1 MRFVTA
7 PQTLPRLL
15 LWLLVTSLLATL
27 GACAGVPDPAIRRHD
42 ALALAGPDGF
52 TPLPGAPGS
61 VPVLILVHPGP
72 GEDLVVYIEGD
83 GLAYRDRHT
92 PSPDPTPV
100 DPLALRLALLDPAPK
115 RAYLGRPCQY
125 AAPLAA
131 ATCPERLWT
140 TARFGPEALAALDT
154 ALDQAKAA
162 TGARRLHLVG
172 YSGGGA
178 MAVLLAARRTDVAS
192 LVTVAGNLD
201 TAAFV
206 AWHQVTPM
214 TASANPLDAAP
225 AVARLPQAHVV
236 GARDRICPPLLSAHF
251 LDRLGNPPGA
261 QRIVL
266 PGAEHHQGLAAAWPK
281 LLARI
286 RREIAPLPTPID
298 RTSQPAGP
306 RRDASPVLPA
316 AIKRNS

>member
-1 MRFVTA
+1 MQFATA
-7 PQTLPRLL
+7 SRTWPRLL
-15 LWLLVTSLLATL
+15 TWLLIIGLLAAL
-27 GACAGVPDPAIRRHD
+27 GACAGMPDPTIRRRD
-42 ALALAGPDGF
+42 ALALAASGGF
-52 TPLPGAPGS
+52 APLPATPGG
-61 VPVLILVHPGP
+61 VPVCILAHPGP

-125 AAPLAA
+125 AAPLPAA
-131 ATCPERLWT
+131 ICPERLWT

-154 ALDQAKAA
+154 ALDQAKTA
-162 TGARRLHLVG
+162 TNARRLHLVG

-178 MAVLLAARRTDVAS
+178 MAVLLAAKRTDVES

-201 TAAFV
+201 TAAFS

-236 GARDRICPPLLSAHF
+236 GARDRICPPLLAAHF
-251 LDRLGNPPGA
+251 LDRLGHPPA
-261 QRIVL
+261 ATRIVL
-266 PGAEHHQGLAAAWPK
+266 PEAEHHQGLAAAWPTI
-281 LLARI
+281 LMRI
-286 RREIAPLPTPID
+286 RRDIAPLPARDDRSLQPIG
-298 RTSQPAGP
+298 T

>member
-1 MRFVTA
+1 V
-7 PQTLPRLL
+7 L
-15 LWLLVTSLLATL
+15 LWLLAAGLLAAL

-42 ALALAGPDGF
+42 ALALAAPGGF
-52 TPLPGAPGS
+52 TSLSPTRGG
-61 VPVLILVHPGP
+61 VPVFILAHAGP
-72 GEDLVVYIEGD
+72 GEDIVVYIEGD

-125 AAPLAA
+125 ATPLS
-131 ATCPERLWT
+131 ATLCPERLWT
-140 TARFGPEALAALDT
+140 TARFGPEALAALDA
-154 ALDQAKAA
+154 ALDTVKAA
-162 TGARRLHLVG
+162 TGAQHLHLVG

-201 TAAFV
+201 TVAFA

-251 LDRLGNPPGA
+251 LDRLGHPRTA
-261 QRIVL
+261 TRIIL
-266 PGAEHHQGLAAAWPK
+266 PEAEHHRGLAAAWPAI
-281 LLARI
+281 LLRI
-286 RREIAPLPTPID
+286 RQDIAPLPAPNG
-298 RTSQPAGP
+298 RPPQPTGT